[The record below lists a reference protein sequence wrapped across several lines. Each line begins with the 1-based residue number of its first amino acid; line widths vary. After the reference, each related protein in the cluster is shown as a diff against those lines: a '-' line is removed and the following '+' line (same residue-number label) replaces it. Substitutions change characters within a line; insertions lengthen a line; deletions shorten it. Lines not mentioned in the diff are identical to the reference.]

1 MGMHSASVQHALF
14 FVYTLLLTSTPK
26 VNPSSVAVY
35 DTASTEVD
43 TYWEPH
49 STEEDIYSQM
59 SQYKYQEILPSCVT
73 MSSQLGAGQFG
84 EVYKGELQIPYGCV
98 NVAVKLVKNGAPQ
111 EERVK
116 LLQEAAIMGQF
127 RHKHIACLVGMVTVG
142 ELVSYNCATVY
153 E

>member
-1 MGMHSASVQHALF
+1 M
-14 FVYTLLLTSTPK
+14 
-26 VNPSSVAVY
+26 Y

-49 STEEDIYSQM
+49 STKEDIYSQM
-59 SQYKYQEILPSCVT
+59 SQHKYQEIQPSCVA

-142 ELVSYNCATVY
+142 ELVSYNCATII
-153 E
+153 